1 MKVDVNL
8 RTDEDKIMNP
18 EETEVASGWV
28 EIENCIKFPVK
39 VRKYLDKETGEQK
52 MFVSYPQRRNGEKY
66 EGVIYPHDKEV
77 RKEIEEKVLDAV
89 QYDVVKNINLPAIES
104 VRVSPIRQTKT
115 ASVILRGVA
124 TIKIA
129 GMTINGITIK
139 EGKKGLFVQMPQYKS
154 GGEYRDTVY
163 GTNTGIHTLIKEEV
177 LKVYNKV
184 IKEEEKHQEE
194 KAEQEQ
200 QVEREQGQ
208 QEYQKEEKAQTQEQE
223 QQMEKEQKEQVET
236 VMDVEKFVQA
246 FQKNHTEEMLDVL
259 AHADLEIANAK
270 FTENWNAVRLQ
281 AAGMGN
287 EQYQID
293 VAFSN
298 SWNPMQQVPPQ
309 DYLKQS
315 IEARIFENGNCIG
328 MPVLME
334 RKSKS
339 LENAGKNYN
348 EVLAEWKKLTRQEKI
363 EIPHESQKQEMKT
376 SKRNV
381 APGL

>member
-8 RTDEDKIMNP
+8 RTDEEKIMNP

-39 VRKYLDKETGEQK
+39 VRKYIDQEGQQK
-52 MFVSYPQRRNGEKY
+52 MFVSYPQRKNGVKY
-66 EGVIYPHDKEV
+66 EGVVYPHDKEV

-89 QYDVVKNINLPAIES
+89 QYEVVKDINLPAIEA

-115 ASVILRGVA
+115 AAVVLRGVA

-139 EGKKGLFVQMPQYKS
+139 EGQKGLFVQMPQYRS

-163 GTNTGIHTLIKEEV
+163 GTNAGIHALIKDEV
-177 LKVYNKV
+177 LKAYNEV
-184 IKEEEKHQEE
+184 IKEEKYQEE
-194 KAEQEQ
+194 KVEQEQQTEKEQEQHEYQEQ
-200 QVEREQGQ
+200 QVE
-208 QEYQKEEKAQTQEQE
+208 KEEQVQET
-223 QQMEKEQKEQVET
+223 EKEQKEHIEAVT
-236 VMDVEKFVQA
+236 DVEKFVQA
-246 FQKNHTEEMLDVL
+246 FEKDNMQEMLEVL
-259 AHADLEIANAK
+259 SHAELEIANAK

-281 AAGMGN
+281 AATMGN
-287 EQYQID
+287 EKYQVD
-293 VAFSN
+293 VTFFN
-298 SWNPMQQVPPQ
+298 SWNPIQQTPPQ

-315 IEARIFENGNCIG
+315 IQARIFENGNCIG

-339 LENAGKNYN
+339 LENAGKDYN
-348 EVLAEWKKLTRQEKI
+348 ELLAEWKKLTKQEKI
-363 EIPHESQKQEMKT
+363 EIPQRSQNQEART
-376 SKRNV
+376 PPQNA